1 MSSDYKILVPNDNF
15 DFEKLSLVNPITLQ
29 GGTYFTKLLN
39 DNNELYIQ
47 TPLCTSK
54 NGFVK
59 TAKKI
64 TCDMLFEKNNNV
76 FIEWFENLES
86 YCQGLIF
93 KKSKDWFQDEIELDD
108 IESAWTSSI
117 RSFRSGM
124 YNLIKTSTESPR
136 ITHSANNLTIYDQQ
150 ERQLKIEEFNPDHS
164 MVCIL
169 QIHGVKFTQKSF
181 QIFIQLKQVMVL
193 NDNMFNKCQIRPNV
207 EVKSKRKISLKAYN
221 DNEDKNEYDDDDNDN
236 DEEDINII
244 KQDEPCEDEVDDE
257 VEINTYKN
265 EKKEDHLENDKQD
278 HLDNNN
284 ENSLEDRQNLEEKK
298 NLDIQEDI
306 EEVTLNLD
314 NTDNLET
321 IQLKKPD
328 EVYLEIYN
336 EAREKAKE
344 AKKQALLSYLEL
356 KKIKSAYPTLN
367 FDDEDDVMDKAI
379 ENIIDNS
386 DFQKDQTEEI
396 SKNS

>member
-1 MSSDYKILVPNDNF
+1 MSGDYKILVPNDNF
-15 DFEKLSLVNPITLQ
+15 EFDKLSLVNPITLQ

-64 TCDMLFEKNNNV
+64 TCDMLFEKNNTV

-86 YCQGLIF
+86 YCQKLIF
-93 KKSKDWFQDEIELDD
+93 NKSKEWFQDEIELDD

-117 RSFRSGM
+117 RSYKSGM

-150 ERQLKIEEFNPDHS
+150 EKQLKIEEFNSDHS

-193 NDNMFNKCQIRPNV
+193 NDNMFNRCQIRPNV
-207 EVKSKRKISLKAYN
+207 EVKSKRKISLKAHD
-221 DNEDKNEYDDDDNDN
+221 DNEEKNEDDEEDDDDDKNYIKEHEPEDK
-236 DEEDINII
+236 DEI
-244 KQDEPCEDEVDDE
+244 
-257 VEINTYKN
+257 EINTYTNLNKKDNLEN
-265 EKKEDHLENDKQD
+265 EKEDHLTNDEN
-278 HLDNNN
+278 
-284 ENSLEDRQNLEEKK
+284 NLEEKK

-314 NTDNLET
+314 DTDNLET

-379 ENIIDNS
+379 ENIIDNN
-386 DFQKDQTEEI
+386 DFEKDQREEI

>member
-1 MSSDYKILVPNDNF
+1 MSVDYKILVPNDNF

-47 TPLCTSK
+47 TPICTTK

-64 TCDMLFEKNNNV
+64 TCDMLFEKNNTI

-86 YCQGLIF
+86 YCQQLIF
-93 KKSKDWFQDEIELDD
+93 RKSKEWFQDEIELDD

-117 RSFRSGM
+117 RSYKSGM

-150 ERQLKIEEFNPDHS
+150 ERQLKIEEYNPDHS

-193 NDNMFNKCQIRPNV
+193 NDNMFNKCQIRPNI
-207 EVKSKRKISLKAYN
+207 EVKSKRKISLKAHN
-221 DNEDKNEYDDDDNDN
+221 DNEEKNED
-236 DEEDINII
+236 DEEDDEEDDKKNI
-244 KQDEPCEDEVDDE
+244 KYDEPDDNSE
-257 VEINTYKN
+257 IEINTYTNINKQDN
-265 EKKEDHLENDKQD
+265 LENEKEVDLSNEKDNLEEDPINLEKKED
-278 HLDNNN
+278 LDI
-284 ENSLEDRQNLEEKK
+284 EQ
-298 NLDIQEDI
+298 DIQE
-306 EEVTLNLD
+306 VTLDLD

-356 KKIKSAYPTLN
+356 KKIKSEYPSLN
-367 FDDEDDVMDKAI
+367 FDDDDDLMGKAI
-379 ENIIDNS
+379 EDIIKNN
-386 DFQKDQTEEI
+386 DFKKEEEEEI

>member
-1 MSSDYKILVPNDNF
+1 MSVEYKILVPNDNF
-15 DFEKLSLVNPITLQ
+15 DFENLSLVNPITLQ

-47 TPLCTSK
+47 TPLCTTK

-64 TCDMLFEKNNNV
+64 TCDMLFEKNNTV

-86 YCQGLIF
+86 YCQQLIF

-117 RSFRSGM
+117 RSYKSGM

-136 ITHSANNLTIYDQQ
+136 ITHSANSLTIYDQQ

-193 NDNMFNKCQIRPNV
+193 NDNMFNKCQIRPNI
-207 EVKSKRKISLKAYN
+207 EVKSKRKISLKAHD
-221 DNEDKNEYDDDDNDN
+221 DNEEKNEDDDDKNDVKEHEPEDK
-236 DEEDINII
+236 DEI
-244 KQDEPCEDEVDDE
+244 
-257 VEINTYKN
+257 EINTYTNIIKKDN
-265 EKKEDHLENDKQD
+265 LENKKEDHPTNDENNLEEDSINLEKKED
-278 HLDNNN
+278 
-284 ENSLEDRQNLEEKK
+284 
-298 NLDIQEDI
+298 LDIGEDI

-367 FDDEDDVMDKAI
+367 FDDEDDVMGKAI
-379 ENIIDNS
+379 ENIIESN
-386 DFQKDQTEEI
+386 DFEKDKTEEI
-396 SKNS
+396 SKIS

>member
-1 MSSDYKILVPNDNF
+1 MSGDYKILVPNDNF
-15 DFEKLSLVNPITLQ
+15 EFDKLTLVNPITLQ

-64 TCDMLFEKNNNV
+64 TCDMLFEKNNTV

-86 YCQGLIF
+86 YCQQLIF

-117 RSFRSGM
+117 RSYKSGM

-136 ITHSANNLTIYDQQ
+136 ITHSANSLTIYDQQ

-193 NDNMFNKCQIRPNV
+193 NDNMFNKCQIRPNI
-207 EVKSKRKISLKAYN
+207 EVKSKRKISLKAHD
-221 DNEDKNEYDDDDNDN
+221 DNEEKIEDDEEEEDDDDKNEVKEHEPEDK
-236 DEEDINII
+236 DEI
-244 KQDEPCEDEVDDE
+244 
-257 VEINTYKN
+257 EINTYTNIIKKDN
-265 EKKEDHLENDKQD
+265 LENKKEDHPTNDENNLEEDSINLEKKED
-278 HLDNNN
+278 
-284 ENSLEDRQNLEEKK
+284 
-298 NLDIQEDI
+298 LDIGEDI

-367 FDDEDDVMDKAI
+367 FDDEDDVMGKAI
-379 ENIIDNS
+379 ENIIESN
-386 DFQKDQTEEI
+386 DFEKDKTEEI
-396 SKNS
+396 SKIS